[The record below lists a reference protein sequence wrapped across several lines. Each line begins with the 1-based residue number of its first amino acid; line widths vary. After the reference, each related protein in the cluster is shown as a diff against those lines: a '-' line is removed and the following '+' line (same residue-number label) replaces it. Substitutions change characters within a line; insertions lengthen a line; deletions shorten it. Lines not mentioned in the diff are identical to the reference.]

1 MRICPGCHG
10 QLTDQET
17 TCQLCGSYVGSASSG
32 PSAKG
37 KMPGWGIVLGSFGTL
52 FMVASIGL
60 MVYLGVIIMSAANNP
75 TYGNSGNTGS
85 VNTVPWGNSG
95 SGNTGNS
102 GSGNTGNSG
111 MGAPVASPSR
121 LVLAAVLEPVSTTS
135 LLR

>member
-102 GSGNTGNSG
+102 G